1 MRRLHASTYVAVGA
15 LARTVAHTSVR
26 RLASACALVSVLAT
40 GCRDAPLLE
49 PETGYRVRIVSGDQ
63 QRAPAGAALAS
74 LLTVLVENRAG
85 NPEPGVRV
93 RFTVTR
99 GGAAGA
105 AADGGSGTV
114 GGGAVGGGAV
124 GGGAVGGGAVGS
136 YLADGISVTDQLGR
150 ASARLVLGAA
160 LDTTWVEAALATVD
174 GVAIRFSAVAIA
186 APTVTSVSPAAFRAG
201 DTLRVSGS
209 RFVPGITVVR
219 IGSTLISALAG
230 ASATEVRAV
239 VPPCLTAGATSVAVA
254 VGGAPSNAFTVAV
267 VASRAAIQLRTF
279 EAVTVPAA
287 QLSDCITLGG
297 EPGAT
302 YLVSAQSAAGQQ
314 PVSLFDWRLGAAGS
328 VAGSVADAPV
338 TEMAAAASRADHS
351 WAQRQFESNLRQ
363 LEHQVAAPARA
374 EQAAYAARGAS
385 SSGGTGAFAS
395 RAMSRSVAVPDVGS
409 TRQFSVVAAV
419 DGSRFASVTARLR
432 FAGDHILVYTDTMGS
447 TLTDT
452 RITAL
457 ATLMDRD
464 LYPLTVNA
472 FGAESDVDGNGR
484 VIVLL
489 TPVVNALAK
498 ADDCVQRG
506 YVTGFFYGVDV
517 LERAEGSNRGE
528 VFYGLVPDSTGRH
541 SCAHQEA
548 DVVRTLQGTF
558 AHELQHLIS
567 FNQHV
572 LARGG
577 DTEETWLNEGLSHMA
592 EELAS
597 RLFEMR
603 YPAPLGRSTTAQLF
617 PDSAAPFIA
626 PQLLNAYVYLN
637 STLQHSV
644 TSYDGTGSVEER
656 GATWLFLRWLG
667 DQKGD
672 AIFRQLVEAPVT
684 GVANVERATG
694 ERFGALFGDFS
705 LALVADSIPGISR
718 SVLPPRQRFLSRNL
732 RQLMAREAV
741 VAGFTNPFPLPTYVL
756 AVGGSLRSAM
766 LPGTMMHAIV
776 RTEGTGT
783 PIRLA
788 FTTPGLAPLAPAVA
802 GQVSI
807 MRLPP

>member
-1 MRRLHASTYVAVGA
+1 MVRLRTSTYVAVGA
-15 LARTVAHTSVR
+15 LARTVVA
-26 RLASACALVSVLAT
+26 ACAIVSGLAT

-49 PETGYRVRIVSGDQ
+49 PESGYRIRVASGDKQ
-63 QRAPAGAALAS
+63 LAPAGAALAFA
-74 LLTVLVENRAG
+74 LTVLVENPAG
-85 NPEPGVRV
+85 SPEPGVRV
-93 RFTVTR
+93 RFTVIR
-99 GGAAGA
+99 GGEAG
-105 AADGGSGTV
+105 TRLV
-114 GGGAVGGGAV
+114 
-124 GGGAVGGGAVGS
+124 
-136 YLADGISVTDQLGR
+136 DGIGVTDPFGR

-160 LDTTWVEAALATVD
+160 LDTTWVEAALSTVD
-174 GVAIRFSAVAIA
+174 GAAVRFSAVAIA
-186 APTVTSVSPAAFRAG
+186 APAVTTVSPTAFRAG
-201 DTLRVSGS
+201 DTLRVSGAG
-209 RFVPGITVVR
+209 FIPGLTVVR
-219 IGSTLISALAG
+219 IGGTLVPVLAG

-239 VPPCLTAGATSVAVA
+239 VPPCLATGSTSVSVAVD
-254 VGGAPSNAFTVAV
+254 GAPSNGLSAAV
-267 VASRAAIQLRTF
+267 VASRAAMQLRAF
-279 EAVTVPAA
+279 EAVTVAAA
-287 QLSDCITLGG
+287 QLGECITFSG
-297 EPGAT
+297 EAGAT

-314 PVSLFDWRLGAAGS
+314 SVSLFDWRLGAAGS
-328 VAGSVADAPV
+328 ATDAV
-338 TEMAAAASRADHS
+338 VIDAAAAAPRADRG
-351 WAQRQFESNLRQ
+351 WAQRQFESNLRE
-363 LEHQVAAPARA
+363 LERQVAAPARVERA
-374 EQAAYAARGAS
+374 DYVARGAGS
-385 SSGGTGAFAS
+385 PSGSIG
-395 RAMSRSVAVPDVGS
+395 RAMSRTVAAPDLGS
-409 TRQFSVVAAV
+409 TRSFSVVAAV
-419 DGSRFASVTARLR
+419 DGSRFVSVTARLR
-432 FAGDHILVYTDTMGS
+432 FAGSHLLVYTDTVSS

-452 RITAL
+452 RIAAL
-457 ATLMDRD
+457 ANLMDRD

-472 FGAESDVDGNGR
+472 FGSESDVDANGR

-498 ADDCVQRG
+498 AADCVQRG
-506 YVTGFFYGVDV
+506 YVTGFFYGLDV
-517 LERAEGSNRGE
+517 LERAERSNRGE
-528 VFYGLVPDSTGRH
+528 VFYGLVPDSTGQY

-577 DTEETWLNEGLSHMA
+577 NTEETWLNEGLSHMA

-597 RLFEMR
+597 RLFEAR
-603 YPAPLGRSTTAQLF
+603 YPAPLGRSTTVQLF

-672 AIFRQLVEAPVT
+672 AIFRQLVESPVT
-684 GVANVERATG
+684 GVANVERTTG

-705 LALVADSIPGISR
+705 LALVADSIPGVPR
-718 SVLPPRQRFLSRNL
+718 SAVPARQRFLSRNL

-741 VAGFTNPFPLPTYVL
+741 VAGFTNPFPLPTYSL

-766 LPGTMMHAIV
+766 LPGTMMHALV
-776 RTEGTGT
+776 RSDGTGT
-783 PIRLA
+783 PLRLA
-788 FTTPGLAPLAPAVA
+788 FTTPALAPLAPALA

>member
-1 MRRLHASTYVAVGA
+1 MHRLHASTYVAVGA
-15 LARTVAHTSVR
+15 LARTFVA
-26 RLASACALVSVLAT
+26 ACALVSGLAI
-40 GCRDAPLLE
+40 GCRDASVLE
-49 PETGYRVRIVSGDQ
+49 PETGYRIRIVSGDQ

-105 AADGGSGTV
+105 AADGGSG
-114 GGGAVGGGAV
+114 
-124 GGGAVGGGAVGS
+124 AVGS
-136 YLADGISVTDQLGR
+136 HLADGIGVTDPHGR

-186 APTVTSVSPAAFRAG
+186 APTVTSVSPVALRAG

-209 RFVPGITVVR
+209 GFVPGFTVVR
-219 IGSTLISALAG
+219 IGSTLISAMAG

-254 VGGAPSNAFTVAV
+254 VGGAPSNAFIVAV

-297 EPGAT
+297 EAGAT
-302 YLVSAQSAAGQQ
+302 YLVSAQFAAGQQ

-328 VAGSVADAPV
+328 VAGSVAGSAADAAV
-338 TEMAAAASRADHS
+338 TEMAAVALRGDHS

-363 LEHQVAAPARA
+363 LERQVAAPARA

-385 SSGGTGAFAS
+385 SSGGTGALAS

-419 DGSRFASVTARLR
+419 DGSRFASVTARPR
-432 FAGDHILVYTDTMGS
+432 FAGDHILVYTDTS
-447 TLTDT
+447 SATLTDS
-452 RITAL
+452 RLTAL
-457 ATLMDRD
+457 ASLMDRD
-464 LYPLTVNA
+464 LYQLTVNA
-472 FGAESDVDGNGR
+472 FGSESDVDGNGR

-498 ADDCVQRG
+498 AADCVQRG

-528 VFYGLVPDSTGRH
+528 VFYGFVPDSTGRY

-597 RLFEMR
+597 RLFEIR

-718 SVLPPRQRFLSRNL
+718 SVLPSRQRFLSRNL

-741 VAGFTNPFPLPTYVL
+741 VAGFTNPFPLPTYLL

-776 RTEGTGT
+776 RSDGIGT